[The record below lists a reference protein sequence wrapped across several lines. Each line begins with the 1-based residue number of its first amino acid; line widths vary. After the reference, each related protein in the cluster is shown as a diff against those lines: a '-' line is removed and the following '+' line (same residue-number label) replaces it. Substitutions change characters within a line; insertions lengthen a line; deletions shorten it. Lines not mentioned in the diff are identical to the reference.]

1 MQLQCLAC
9 GAAMRLHHAPEGN
22 SAASF
27 EHRTF
32 ECAACGDIERRL
44 VFTGEAEVP
53 PRADA
58 ATIETTST
66 ISPENDENEASRAA
80 PFRNRT
86 LAKLYRVWR
95 GTVPHKPPSAVGS
108 DAIQRQ
114 PSTVPEETMPEL
126 PLAPALTITPALP
139 RLTEPLGVPTAPPDP
154 TRSQTDGGLDECEV
168 LLRRAIEMV
177 HSETH
182 SAQPT
187 SSLAKQ
193 AKAEPEITSAP
204 EPVESGTVPV
214 ASTSPSIVVQI
225 HHDRERGKFVVRN
238 TSSGL
243 IVLRHQDFAWLCAM
257 CDRMGWHIVDDAA
270 AQARKTS

>member
-22 SAASF
+22 SVAGF

-32 ECAACGDIERRL
+32 ECGACGDIERRL
-44 VFTGEAEVP
+44 VFTGEVEA
-53 PRADA
+53 PRADTP
-58 ATIETTST
+58 TIEATST
-66 ISPENDENEASRAA
+66 ISPENDEKEESRAA
-80 PFRNRT
+80 PFRNRA

-95 GTVPHKPPSAVGS
+95 GAVPHKPPSAVAA

-114 PSTVPEETMPEL
+114 PSTVPKGPLPEL

-139 RLTEPLGVPTAPPDP
+139 QLTESPGVSTEPPDP
-154 TRSQTDGGLDECEV
+154 TRSQTDEGRDECEV
-168 LLRRAIEMV
+168 LLRRAIEIV

-204 EPVESGTVPV
+204 EPVESGPVPV
-214 ASTSPSIVVQI
+214 ASTSPSMVVQI

-270 AQARKTS
+270 GQARKTS